1 MNGVDQPS
9 DDYPSVVVNGSWNGW
24 SGWGVELADEDTD
37 GVYTG
42 SLEIE
47 PGTSFEYVAA
57 VTGEADGWSGWGI
70 QWGDGCANANVAVT
84 AGDAGSVTAT
94 SLTPGCDD
102 VLGCMDENAANYDAT
117 ATAQA
122 FDQYGNLGCV
132 YASCDDVP
140 EYGCIY
146 ADGFG
151 PFNDEFGADL
161 CVTYGGTPCEEP
173 TDEVLGCIDE
183 NASNYDAAA
192 TEQSY
197 DQYGNLECIYA
208 SCDDVPEYGCI
219 YADGFGPFSDEFNA
233 DLCVT
238 YGGTPCEEST
248 VEVLG
253 CIDENASNYDAAAT
267 TQAFDQYGNLGCIY
281 ASCDDVPEDGC
292 IYADAFGAFND
303 TFGADLCVTYGGTPC
318 EDTGGTVTTAT
329 VEFTVDM
336 NGVEQPSADYASVV
350 VNGSWNGWAAWGVE
364 LADEDTDGI
373 YTGSLEIEPGTS
385 FEYVAAVTGEADGWS
400 GWGIQ
405 WGDGC
410 ANGNVT
416 VTAGA
421 AGSVTATSLTPGCA
435 DILGCM
441 DADASNYD
449 AAATTQAFDQYG
461 NLGCI
466 YASCDDVPE
475 DGCIYADAFG
485 AFNAS
490 FGADLCVTYGGTP
503 CEDTGNSG
511 GDETALLLFDFE
523 SDNDL
528 DGWTRVADA
537 TSDDASFSWGETSG
551 NPGGALEI
559 SALNSSDAGRAFIF
573 EYTDASFEYSG
584 SSQATLTFDVKSVG
598 AFVGTAL
605 HLQVE
610 APGAG
615 VINIYDLQA
624 QGLND
629 AGWTTFT
636 IPINGISSDGI
647 FRMHFN
653 MAAGAFVGA
662 GGTVL
667 VDNIQVAGQ

>member
-1 MNGVDQPS
+1 
-9 DDYPSVVVNGSWNGW
+9 
-24 SGWGVELADEDTD
+24 
-37 GVYTG
+37 
-42 SLEIE
+42 
-47 PGTSFEYVAA
+47 
-57 VTGEADGWSGWGI
+57 
-70 QWGDGCANANVAVT
+70 
-84 AGDAGSVTAT
+84 
-94 SLTPGCDD
+94 
-102 VLGCMDENAANYDAT
+102 
-117 ATAQA
+117 
-122 FDQYGNLGCV
+122 
-132 YASCDDVP
+132 
-140 EYGCIY
+140 
-146 ADGFG
+146 
-151 PFNDEFGADL
+151 
-161 CVTYGGTPCEEP
+161 
-173 TDEVLGCIDE
+173 
-183 NASNYDAAA
+183 
-192 TEQSY
+192 
-197 DQYGNLECIYA
+197 
-208 SCDDVPEYGCI
+208 
-219 YADGFGPFSDEFNA
+219 
-233 DLCVT
+233 
-238 YGGTPCEEST
+238 
-248 VEVLG
+248 
-253 CIDENASNYDAAAT
+253 
-267 TQAFDQYGNLGCIY
+267 
-281 ASCDDVPEDGC
+281 
-292 IYADAFGAFND
+292 
-303 TFGADLCVTYGGTPC
+303 
-318 EDTGGTVTTAT
+318 
-329 VEFTVDM
+329 
-336 NGVEQPSADYASVV
+336 
-350 VNGSWNGWAAWGVE
+350 
-364 LADEDTDGI
+364 
-373 YTGSLEIEPGTS
+373 
-385 FEYVAAVTGEADGWS
+385 
-400 GWGIQ
+400 
-405 WGDGC
+405 
-410 ANGNVT
+410 
-416 VTAGA
+416 
-421 AGSVTATSLTPGCA
+421 
-435 DILGCM
+435 M

-511 GDETALLLFDFE
+511 GDETVLLLFDFE

-573 EYTDASFEYSG
+573 EYSDASFEYSG
-584 SSQATLTFDVKSVG
+584 ASQATLTFDVKSVG